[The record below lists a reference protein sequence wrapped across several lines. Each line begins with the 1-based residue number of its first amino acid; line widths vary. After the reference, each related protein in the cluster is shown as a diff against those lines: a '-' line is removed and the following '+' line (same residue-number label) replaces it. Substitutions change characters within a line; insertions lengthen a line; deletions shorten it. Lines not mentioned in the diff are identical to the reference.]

1 MTAKRPALGRGLD
14 ALLGENKSGSPVQGH
29 ENVPPSLDSEEGVIG
44 AIAAIPID
52 QIDANPFQP
61 RTQFNDERLEELC
74 QSIRTNGVITPI
86 TVRKTGGR
94 YQLISGE
101 RRLRAS
107 KLAGLTEIPAYIRMA
122 NDNQSLEM
130 ALIENIQREDLNA
143 IDVALSY
150 QALMDAYKYNQD
162 ELGKRV
168 GKGRSTVTNYLR
180 LLNLPAV
187 IQLYLKDNKIDGLI
201 TVTAFGC
208 GPDSLMIE
216 RITRKAKR
224 FNKPALL
231 PVPPEIFPSL
241 NERRR
246 NGSLPQTPQQRFQR
260 NTPVCNGNLV
270 RIKGKGFLL
279 LALHAAGES
288 LGRQLL
294 IPQGFAQLFLRFF
307 VVHEA
312 FSPVVVRSGLPSFPL
327 SCKRRKQ
334 GGQSPD
340 TKKGLAENP
349 ANPCIHCNQLRD
361 LNFCPAASCPTWD
374 NS

>member
-187 IQLYLKDNKIDGLI
+187 IQLYLKDNKISMGHARCLVGIENEEQQLDLARKVI
-201 TVTAFGC
+201 EQDLSVRQLENSIRQKTPVQPQKKETAPV
-208 GPDSLMIE
+208 PDWFPEAQRRLSEKL
-216 RITRKAKR
+216 A
-224 FNKPALL
+224 L
-231 PVPPEIFPSL
+231 PVSL
-241 NERRR
+241 KSNK
-246 NGSLPQTPQQRFQR
+246 
-260 NTPVCNGNLV
+260 
-270 RIKGKGFLL
+270 KGKGSIVIDFSSEEELQKIFSLL
-279 LALHAAGES
+279 NE
-288 LGRQLL
+288 
-294 IPQGFAQLFLRFF
+294 
-307 VVHEA
+307 
-312 FSPVVVRSGLPSFPL
+312 
-327 SCKRRKQ
+327 
-334 GGQSPD
+334 
-340 TKKGLAENP
+340 
-349 ANPCIHCNQLRD
+349 
-361 LNFCPAASCPTWD
+361 
-374 NS
+374 